1 MHSPKKAIILFI
13 LSMKALS
20 ENDFS
25 GTTFLDGENLIAEED
40 INYSLSSI
48 RSGSTFATAI
58 ISNATAV
65 GILLQNLP
73 MVYILFVDFS

>member
-13 LSMKALS
+13 LSMKAS

-48 RSGSTFATAI
+48 RSGSTFAYAI

-65 GILLQNLP
+65 GVLQNLP